1 MPRQPTKRA
10 LASESA
16 PDVTKRSRRS
26 VHRAPMSSAASIRP
40 SVPAPSSPAS
50 PVRILIFREG
60 QAYTP
65 YTLDPPATS
74 HLAEGDDSNHMMP
87 TQPAAIC
94 RSAGPSTHPS
104 PSIALQEARGP
115 TFPLQQAL
123 TELQVVERR
132 VRLLLPTDASIVR
145 PGAIHP
151 ATNRTP
157 AVIPAPDPF
166 MWVNDYV
173 SHSFY
178 FRLFSLPSLVY
189 HSRTVRI
196 TLKPRETPQDI
207 TRPGIPRPRFPQ
219 LTTSL
224 IPSPMLGWTI
234 GEICSCYGRGCRE
247 LSRHCLPRDEKLNVC
262 FLEGLNRSQ

>member
-10 LASESA
+10 LASTSA
-16 PDVTKRSRRS
+16 PDATKRSRRS
-26 VHRAPMSSAASIRP
+26 VHRAPMSHADCNRP
-40 SVPAPSSPAS
+40 SAPAPSPPAS
-50 PVRILIFREG
+50 PVRIMIFRQG

-65 YTLDPPATS
+65 STLDPPATS
-74 HLAEGDDSNHMMP
+74 HLAEGDDKP
-87 TQPAAIC
+87 TRPAAIC

-145 PGAIHP
+145 PGATHP
-151 ATNRTP
+151 PDNRTP

-166 MWVNDYV
+166 MWVNYYV

-178 FRLFSLPSLVY
+178 FRLFSLQTLVY

-196 TLKPRETPQDI
+196 TLKSRETPQDI
-207 TRPGIPRPRFPQ
+207 MPPGIPHRRFPQ
-219 LTTSL
+219 LTTSS

-234 GEICSCYGRGCRE
+234 GVICSCYGRGWRGS
-247 LSRHCLPRDEKLNVC
+247 SRRCLPRDEKLNAC
-262 FLEGLNRSQ
+262 CLEGLNRSL